1 MTDLGPNPFEEKP
14 PELDQERK
22 YKVLQ
27 IAKHMKKSCY
37 QLSVAIQDGQWLVV
51 CTALIDGVP
60 YQSANE
66 IDAFTAR
73 DHADLFRSA
82 FSNALKQVEA
92 EKKKLIT
99 LH

>member
-1 MTDLGPNPFEEKP
+1 MIDLGPNPFEEKP

-27 IAKHMKKSCY
+27 IAKLMKKSCY
-37 QLSVAIQDGQWLVV
+37 QLSVALQDGQWLVV

-66 IDAFTAR
+66 IDAFEAP
-73 DHADLFRSA
+73 DHADLFRLA
-82 FSNALKQVEA
+82 FSRALEQVEK
-92 EKKKLIT
+92 EKKGKVI